1 MGTGSIYKSRNGKRY
16 IAAYTKNKKTYRK
29 TLDTVE
35 QCKEWLKTE
44 AKQALKL

>member
-16 IAAYTKNKKTYRK
+16 IAAYTKNKKFISKRF
-29 TLDTVE
+29 DTVE

-44 AKQALKL
+44 VKQALKL

>member
-1 MGTGSIYKSRNGKRY
+1 MKTKNGKRY
-16 IAAYTKNKKTYRK
+16 QARYKKNNKEYSKTF
-29 TLDTVE
+29 DTPE